1 MMKCSDA
8 ARFVDGWELGTLDT
22 ASLAEFRKH
31 MEGCPDCARD
41 FGALLPFI
49 LRDASDTAFIGFT
62 QDGNRVSEVAAASSR
77 EFLPEGFVDEVMAKI
92 EPARGR
98 IIQWP
103 VFRPALLA
111 AAAAI
116 LVVGI
121 GIGGFFASRNSN
133 VMMVQFMLEAPTA
146 NRVQLVGDFSKWDPQ
161 GYELSRSA
169 PDAPWVIRIPLEKGK
184 AYTYNFII
192 DESQW
197 VPDPKA
203 PARIDDGFG
212 GSGSLLRL

>member
-1 MMKCSDA
+1 MMKCTDA
-8 ARFVDGWELGTLDT
+8 ARFVDEWELGTLDT
-22 ASLAEFRKH
+22 ASLAEFQKH
-31 MEGCPDCARD
+31 VESCPDCARN
-41 FGALLPFI
+41 FGALLPLI
-49 LRDASDTAFIGFT
+49 LRDASSTAFIG
-62 QDGNRVSEVAAASSR
+62 SAR
-77 EFLPEGFVDEVMAKI
+77 EFLPQGFVDKVMSEI
-92 EPARGR
+92 EPARGQ
-98 IIQWP
+98 IFQWP

-121 GIGGFFASRNSN
+121 GIGGFFASRNSK
-133 VMMVQFMLEAPTA
+133 VMMVQFMLDAPTA
-146 NRVQLVGDFSKWDPQ
+146 SRVQLVGDFTKWDPQ

-192 DESQW
+192 DEGQW
-197 VPDPKA
+197 VSDPKA
-203 PARIDDGFG
+203 PAKIDDGFG

>member
-1 MMKCSDA
+1 MMKCTDA
-8 ARFVDGWELGTLDT
+8 ARFVEGWELGTLDS

-31 MEGCPDCARD
+31 VDACPECNQAY
-41 FGALLPFI
+41 GALLPFI
-49 LRDASDTAFIGFT
+49 LRDASGEMSYIGSDTAP
-62 QDGNRVSEVAAASSR
+62 
-77 EFLPEGFVDEVMAKI
+77 EFLPPGFVDKVMSQ
-92 EPARGR
+92 
-98 IIQWP
+98 IQPKRTRFFRWP
-103 VFRPALLA
+103 VFQPALVF

-116 LVVGI
+116 LAVGI
-121 GIGGFFASRNSN
+121 GIGGFFASRNSS
-133 VMMVQFMLEAPTA
+133 VVMVQFMLDAPEAS
-146 NRVQLVGDFSKWDPQ
+146 RVQLVGNFSKWDPE
-161 GYELSRSA
+161 GYELSRTA

-192 DESQW
+192 DEGKW